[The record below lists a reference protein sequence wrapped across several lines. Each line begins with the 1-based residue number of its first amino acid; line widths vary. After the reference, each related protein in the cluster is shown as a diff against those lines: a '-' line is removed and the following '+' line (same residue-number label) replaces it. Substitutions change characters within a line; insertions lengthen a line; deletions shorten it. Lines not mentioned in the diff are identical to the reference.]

1 MKILQILPKL
11 DIGGVEKTVVDLA
24 SYFKDKMIVV
34 SGGGRLVKEIEKQ
47 KSVHYKLSVYKK
59 SPVSLLAIKKLRKII
74 EKEKIEIVHARSR
87 VPGWISF
94 FATRGT
100 NSFFITTA
108 HGKYRPHFFS
118 QVMGWGKIVICPS
131 QVIARH
137 LIENFKINEDKIHI
151 VPRWVKLDEYRFIDP
166 KERLSFSTIVG
177 IGRITPSKGWE
188 YLIKAFHK
196 IIRLNPYLKLKI
208 AGDTSIKPDYF
219 QYLKN
224 LINRLSLNYYVEFLG
239 FKKASEVLEKASL
252 LVVPSVI
259 EEAFGRVVIEGFASG
274 VPVVAS
280 KCGALCEIIEDG
292 KTGLLVPPKDVDKL
306 EKAILKILT
315 DSYFAQKLAHNAY
328 EEVKKRYSFEK
339 AVKKIERI
347 YYEVREK
354 LNILIIKFSS
364 LGDLILIIPSLKA
377 IREKFPQAKITL
389 LTLKKYASLFYECP
403 YIDKVVGVEK
413 DYKKLKNLLK
423 ISFSLLKESY
433 DYVIDFQNNLASHL
447 IAFLSFPRYSFGYER
462 KLGFLLTKKIKWKKA
477 SPLES
482 QERLLSLLRVKIK
495 EKKLSFWRLKE
506 EFTPSILKNR
516 ENLIGINISA
526 STKWETKNWPPE
538 HIEKLIKLI
547 ISSLSHEVVL
557 IGDEESL
564 KVSQKLNLNHSKIIN
579 LCGKT
584 TLKELVYVIKKLDI
598 LVTPDSAPL
607 HIGIALG
614 IPVIGLFGPT
624 DPFRHIEKN
633 ENLSV
638 IFKKLDCSFCYRH
651 KCKRK
656 ECMKKISPQEV
667 FRVIKKI
674 LEKK

>member
-1 MKILQILPKL
+1 MKVLQILPKL

-24 SYFKDKMIVV
+24 SYFKDKMVVV
-34 SGGGRLVKEIEKQ
+34 SGGGRLVEEIKKQ
-47 KSVHYKLSVYKK
+47 KATHYKLSVYKK
-59 SPVSLLAIKKLRKII
+59 SPLSLFAIKKLKRII
-74 EKEKIEIVHARSR
+74 EEEKIEIVHARSR

-118 QVMGWGKIVICPS
+118 QVMGWGKVVICPS

-219 QYLKN
+219 RYLKN
-224 LINRLSLNYYVEFLG
+224 LINRLSLNYHVEFLG

-347 YYEVREK
+347 YYEVKEK

-377 IREKFPQAKITL
+377 IREKFPQAKIVL
-389 LTLKKYASLFYECP
+389 LTLKKYTSLFYECP
-403 YIDKVVGVEK
+403 YIDRIIGVEK

-423 ISFSLLKESY
+423 ISFSLLKENY
-433 DYVIDFQNNLASHL
+433 DYIIDFQNNLASHL
-447 IAFLSFPRYSFGYER
+447 IAFLSFPRYSFGYRR
-462 KLGFLLTKKIKWKKA
+462 KLGFLLRKKIKWRKL

-482 QERLLSLLRVKIK
+482 QEKLLSLLGVKIK
-495 EKKLSFWRLKE
+495 EKKLSFWELKK
-506 EFTPSILKNR
+506 EFIPSILKD
-516 ENLIGINISA
+516 EKNLIGINISA
-526 STKWETKNWPPE
+526 SQAWETKNWPPE
-538 HIEKLIKLI
+538 YIEKLIKLI
-547 ISSLSHEVVL
+547 ISSLSSYKIVL
-557 IGDEESL
+557 IGEEDLKISQRLSL
-564 KVSQKLNLNHSKIIN
+564 IHPKVIN

-584 TLKELVYVIKKLDI
+584 TLKELIYVIKKLDI
-598 LVTPDSAPL
+598 LITPDSAPL
-607 HIGIALG
+607 HMGIALG

-624 DPFRHIEKN
+624 DPFRHIEKQ
-633 ENLSV
+633 ENLFV

-651 KCKRK
+651 KCKKK
-656 ECMKKISPQEV
+656 ECMRRISPQEV
-667 FRVIKKI
+667 FKMIKKI
-674 LEKK
+674 LKK